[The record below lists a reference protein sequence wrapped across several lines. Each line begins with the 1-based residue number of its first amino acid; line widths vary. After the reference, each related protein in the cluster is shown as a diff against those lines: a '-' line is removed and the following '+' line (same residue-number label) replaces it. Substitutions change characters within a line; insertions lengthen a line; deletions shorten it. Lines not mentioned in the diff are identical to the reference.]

1 MTFDTASP
9 GAHRA
14 VSVPSTFFATLR
26 GALQGDP
33 GQPTIG
39 VDAIRDA
46 GYAAGRALHDDFAGW
61 LMEQGERS
69 PGDLAD
75 DRFGVLV
82 EAFFHLHGWGR
93 VEIAELSD
101 AVFAIDAFDWV
112 EDGRTG
118 GGCLVSTGLFAGFF
132 GCIAQ
137 APLAVLEVDV
147 GVTPGHCRFLI
158 GSVDVMHELWEA
170 MGRGERY
177 DDVAPAL

>member
-1 MTFDTASP
+1 MSFANATTGTA
-9 GAHRA
+9 RT
-14 VSVPSTFFATLR
+14 VSVPSIFFSTLR
-26 GALQGDP
+26 GALQGEH

-39 VDAIRDA
+39 IDAIRDA
-46 GYAAGRALHDDFAGW
+46 GFAAGVALHDDFAGW

-93 VEIAELSD
+93 IEIAELSD
-101 AVFAIDAFDWV
+101 AVFAIEAFDWV
-112 EDGRTG
+112 EDGRSG

-132 GCIAQ
+132 GRVAQ

-147 GVTPGHCRFLI
+147 GVTPGHCRFLL
-158 GSVDVMHELWEA
+158 GSVEVMHELWEA

-177 DDVAPAL
+177 DHIATAL

>member
-1 MTFDTASP
+1 MTFATSTP
-9 GAHRA
+9 GAPRSVA
-14 VSVPSTFFATLR
+14 VPATFFSTLR

-33 GQPTIG
+33 GQPAIG
-39 VDAIRDA
+39 VDVIRDA
-46 GYAAGRALHDDFAGW
+46 GYAAGVALHDDFAGW
-61 LMEQGERS
+61 LMEQGERA
-69 PGDLAD
+69 PGDLPD

-112 EDGRTG
+112 EDGRSG

-132 GCIAQ
+132 GSIAQ

-158 GSVDVMHELWEA
+158 GSVEVMHDVWEA
-170 MGRGERY
+170 MGRGEPY
-177 DDVAPAL
+177 DRIAASV